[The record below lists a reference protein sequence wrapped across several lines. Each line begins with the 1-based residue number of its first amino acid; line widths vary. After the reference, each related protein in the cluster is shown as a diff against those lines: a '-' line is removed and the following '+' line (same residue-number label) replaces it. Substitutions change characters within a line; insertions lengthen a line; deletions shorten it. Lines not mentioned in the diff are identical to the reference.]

1 MPELPEVETVVR
13 SLAPRLTG
21 QRIIRAEFFSK
32 FVVRQN
38 FDELSAHVRGQKVES
53 VVRHGKFIVIQLGN
67 GTLTVH
73 LGMTGKLLVDGRPGP
88 YSRAIFELDRGLLVY
103 DDIRHFGRIEWS
115 AALPTRAG
123 ELGPDA
129 LSIQLPEFM
138 ELLGR
143 RKAQIKPLLL
153 NQRFLRGMGNIYT
166 DEALFL
172 ARIHPK
178 AEASRLRKDR
188 ARRLHEAMIDVLTRA
203 IEHKGSSISDYVDAE
218 GNRGSFQ
225 TRHQV
230 YGRKGEPCT
239 RCGGPIRRILVGQRG
254 THYCPRCQ
262 RA

>member
-21 QRIIRAEFFSK
+21 RRILQAEFFSR

-38 FDELSAHVRGQKVES
+38 FDELAANLRGQRVES
-53 VVRHGKFIVIQLGN
+53 VSRHGKFILLQLGN
-67 GTLTVH
+67 GALTVH
-73 LGMTGKLLVDGRPGP
+73 LGMTGKLLFDGHPGP
-88 YSRAIFELDRGLLVY
+88 YTRALFELDRGLLVY

-115 AALPTRAG
+115 PALPARAG

-129 LSIQLPEFM
+129 LAIPLPEFLT
-138 ELLGR
+138 LLRR

-172 ARIHPK
+172 ARIHPQS
-178 AEASRLRKDR
+178 EASRLRKDR
-188 ARRLHEAMIDVLTRA
+188 AQRLHAAMMEVLTLA

-225 TRHQV
+225 RRHKV
-230 YGRKGEPCT
+230 YGRKGAPCT

-262 RA
+262 RI